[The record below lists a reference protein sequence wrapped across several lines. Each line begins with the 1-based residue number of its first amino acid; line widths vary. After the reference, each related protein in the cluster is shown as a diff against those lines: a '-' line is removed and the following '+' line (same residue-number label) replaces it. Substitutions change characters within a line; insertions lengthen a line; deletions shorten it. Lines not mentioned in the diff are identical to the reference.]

1 MVRDFMPKIQKSK
14 NCLFVNLP
22 AQYCR
27 LLGWKK
33 GTELVIYPG
42 TEKGTLLMKEMPKKK
57 PSSE

>member
-1 MVRDFMPKIQKSK
+1 VKNMPKIQKSK

-33 GTELVIYPG
+33 GTEIVVYPAE
-42 TEKGTLLMKEMPKKK
+42 EKGTLLMKEMPKKH
-57 PSSE
+57 